1 LAVDDVLSNLP
12 QELGEDNPESR
23 LTLQYFVLPRP
34 GGVLATFAPHNSD
47 AREPQDARKWPP
59 AIILDL
65 FYAAAV
71 LQTWGTQTFVKYARE
86 KAGDAYYDNAE
97 GDDSALDECT
107 SGSAT
112 SNEPEDPNTHRT
124 RIQVTE
130 RSARYARRSGLR
142 TETVDHA
149 GQPKATRFSELMDGV
164 MALWMQSTRKG
175 QGNPQDTCTSK
186 QDDIQT
192 WLESTEESV
201 SMDE

>member
-1 LAVDDVLSNLP
+1 LAVDDVPYNP
-12 QELGEDNPESR
+12 PRELGEDNPESR
-23 LTLQYFVLPRP
+23 LTLPYFDLPRP

-47 AREPQDARKWPP
+47 ARQPQDARNWPP

-71 LQTWGTQTFVKYARE
+71 LQIWGPQTFVKHARE
-86 KAGDAYYDNAE
+86 KARDGYYCKAE
-97 GDDSALDECT
+97 GDDSAPDEGA

-112 SNEPEDPNTHRT
+112 SNQPEDPNTPRT

-130 RSARYARRSGLR
+130 RHARRNGLE
-142 TETVDHA
+142 TETVDDV
-149 GQPKATRFSELMDGV
+149 GQSKATRFGELMDGV
-164 MALWMQSTRKG
+164 MALWMQSARKG

-186 QDDIQT
+186 RDDIQT

-201 SMDE
+201 SANE